1 MASDFEIV
9 IKADHTQ
16 DVLNALRSQK
26 KKALFALGEACEANI
41 KKETPVD
48 TGRLKNSMSHQEDE
62 DATYCGTNVEYAPYQ
77 EYGTSRGIK
86 AHHMIEHAAYNHNSE
101 YLNIV
106 KAALSS

>member
-9 IKADHTQ
+9 IKADHTNE
-16 DVLNALRSQK
+16 VLSALKSQK
-26 KKALFALGEACEANI
+26 KKALYALGEACEANI

-48 TGRLKNSMSHQEDE
+48 TGRLRNSMSHQEDE
-62 DATYCGTNVEYAPYQ
+62 GATYCGTNVEYAPYQ

-101 YLNIV
+101 YQNIV